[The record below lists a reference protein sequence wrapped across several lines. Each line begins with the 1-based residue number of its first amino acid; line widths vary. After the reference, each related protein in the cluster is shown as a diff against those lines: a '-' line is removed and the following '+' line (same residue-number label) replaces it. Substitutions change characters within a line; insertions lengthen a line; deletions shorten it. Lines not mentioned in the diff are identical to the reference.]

1 MQSFQRLRRPMTW
14 LILVLLL
21 FFLGPMLVYMT
32 GGARLRGDW
41 RMASHE
47 PAGLA
52 PDPTS
57 VREAV
62 VHVYAARAFA
72 RRGAVSGPTW
82 GALKPANAR
91 RDPPFQVI
99 GWPVV
104 PG

>member
-1 MQSFQRLRRPMTW
+1 MTW

-21 FFLGPMLVYMT
+21 FFLGPLLVYMT

-62 VHVYAARAFA
+62 VHVYARARLCLA
-72 RRGAVSGPTW
+72 GCV
-82 GALKPANAR
+82 
-91 RDPPFQVI
+91 
-99 GWPVV
+99 
-104 PG
+104 

>member
-1 MQSFQRLRRPMTW
+1 MQSLQRLRRPMTW

-21 FFLGPMLVYMT
+21 FFLGPLLVYMT

-57 VREAV
+57 VREAGV
-62 VHVYAARAFA
+62 PVFAGRAFA
-72 RRGAVSGPTW
+72 WRGAVRVHNSG
-82 GALKPANAR
+82 AVEPANA
-91 RDPPFQVI
+91 DAEQGYEDV
-99 GWPVV
+99 GWR
-104 PG
+104 GY